1 MGKTPLESLLADKAV
16 MAELETLDVV
26 PPTTLQ
32 LRATPSAE
40 SLRETARRLDRPG
53 GLEAAGGLDVVR
65 GGAGLEAIVLAFG
78 RPTLLVQD
86 NVFAIPELEMWRLRL
101 EPFRTTLQRVLPSVG
116 RIEIKRL
123 PEDVHVGTGWL
134 VAEDIVATNRHVAE
148 FFSRGSGRTAV
159 LSKDPFGQPVPA
171 QIDFREE
178 HARQDVAE
186 HAITEILWIEEF
198 DDRLPD
204 MALLKLRRNGE
215 LPPPIE
221 FSTSLPTVGEATITV
236 VGYPAWDY
244 RNDAAIMQRLF
255 GDIYGVKRLAPG
267 FISGSSEGFIFEHD
281 CTTLGGNSGSV
292 VLDASTGKAIGL
304 HFAGEFG
311 VRNLAVRTEKI
322 AARLA
327 ELNVQI
333 AVPAAY
339 QRLGDQPSA
348 TELEAPRSPESYAD
362 RVGFIRDFVPGVT
375 AIEPGLAKVADDLTP
390 VRNGAGSELKYTHF
404 SVWMSRSR
412 RLALCTA
419 VNIDGSAL
427 RRYARGVDRWYFDP
441 RLDPSAQVGNELYR
455 RNRLD
460 RGHLVRR
467 LDPVWGEENIARQA
481 MEDTFHYTNA
491 SPQHEGLNQVT
502 WNELEDYILDNADV
516 HDLKISVFTGP
527 VFHPGDRSYR
537 DIELPEEFWK
547 IVIMARREA
556 DGRLIPHATAYL
568 LSQTDLL
575 RKIEFAFGAYRT
587 WQVPIALIEQRT
599 GLDFAALHP
608 YDPLDV
614 GDREGPVPRPQLI
627 GGWQDIVIGRQ
638 VTRLTGRTETNTL
651 MWLRKAVRTE
661 QRRSSLDYIAEFP
674 DSPPTDLSSRIAT
687 VLPAVVGIEPV
698 FANNARFVRIR
709 LPGLDAVKL
718 KTNPFELVEPLR
730 AALGALSVE
739 PDLPTDFFPERPE
752 PADLTRESADVLGC
766 WVGNS
771 VVPPT
776 NPLWALHNMR
786 IPEAWTFS
794 EIEGRPS
801 RGQSIIIAQPDTGIT
816 GHPELQG
823 AIDESRWLDVLDG
836 GAPIDPLEANDP
848 LDNPGHGTG
857 TGSVVASRE
866 ALFITGTAPAASLVP
881 IRCIESVV
889 RITQSRVARAIEHAI
904 DKGCHV
910 ITMSLG
916 GLWSR
921 SLAVAVEWAIDN
933 NLIVLAAAGNCVR
946 LVVWPARFE
955 RCIAVAGSN
964 VDNKIWKGSCRGG
977 AVDISAPAQHVYRA
991 SRKLNDPNPSA
1002 HGPSEG
1008 TSFAVALT
1016 AGVAALWLAHHGR
1029 QKLIDSLVP
1038 GEKLQ
1043 DRFTQL
1049 LKLTARV
1056 PSDWN
1061 RSDFGAGIVDAL
1073 ALLKAGVGTPATREL
1088 PSGLEAKAMAAP
1100 RGTPLSADQAGA
1112 AKDLLS
1118 ELTGGVES
1126 IADESLL
1133 QRHGLELIWLAF
1145 QQQRPA
1151 GRLEAVPVTMPST
1164 TLQRELEKPEHAG
1177 IARALGLR

>member
-16 MAELETLDVV
+16 MAELESLDVL
-26 PPTTLQ
+26 PPTTLR
-32 LRATPSAE
+32 LRTVPSVE
-40 SLRETARRLDRPG
+40 SLRETARRLEQPG
-53 GLEAAGGLDVVR
+53 GLEAAGGLEVAR

-86 NVFAIPELEMWRLRL
+86 NVFATPELEMWRLRL
-101 EPFRTTLQRVLPSVG
+101 EPFRSTLQRILPSVG
-116 RIEIKRL
+116 RIELKRL
-123 PEDVHVGTGWL
+123 PEDVHIGTGWL
-134 VAEDIVATNRHVAE
+134 VGEDVVVTNRHVAE

-159 LSKDPFGQPVPA
+159 LSKDPFGQPVPV

-178 HARQDVAE
+178 HARKDVAE
-186 HAITEILWIEEF
+186 HVVAEILWIEEL

-221 FSTSLPTVGEATITV
+221 FSTSLPTAGEATIAV

-244 RNDAAIMQRLF
+244 RNDAATMQRLF

-267 FISGSSEGFIFEHD
+267 FVSGAGEGFIFEHD

-292 VLDASTGKAIGL
+292 VLDVSTGKAIGL

-311 VRNLAVRTEKI
+311 VRNLAVLAERIT
-322 AARLA
+322 ARLT
-327 ELNVQI
+327 ELDIQVS
-333 AVPAAY
+333 VPAAY
-339 QRLGDQPSA
+339 RRLGDQPSA
-348 TELEAPRSPESYAD
+348 AELEAQRSPESYAD
-362 RVGFIRDFVPGVT
+362 RVGFVRDFVPGVT
-375 AIEPGLAKVADDLTP
+375 AVEPGLANVAGDLAS
-390 VRNGAGSELKYTHF
+390 RRDEAGSELKYTHF
-404 SVWMSRSR
+404 SIWMSRSR

-419 VNIDGSAL
+419 VNIDGTAL
-427 RRYARGVDRWYFDP
+427 RRYPRGEDLWYFDP
-441 RLDPSAQVGNELYR
+441 RLDPGAQIGNELYR

-467 LDPVWGEENIARQA
+467 LDPVWGEETIARQA

-491 SPQHEGLNQVT
+491 SPQHEGLNQAT
-502 WNELEDYILDNADV
+502 WNELENYILDNADA

-527 VFHPGDRSYR
+527 VFRSGDRRYR
-537 DIELPEEFWK
+537 DVELPEEFWK
-547 IVIMARREA
+547 IVVMARREA
-556 DGRLIPHATAYL
+556 DGRLVPHATAYL

-575 RKIEFAFGAYRT
+575 RNIEFAFGAYRT
-587 WQVPIALIEQRT
+587 WQVPITLIEQRT

-608 YDPLDV
+608 YDPL
-614 GDREGPVPRPQLI
+614 GPGLAEGPPPKPQLI
-627 GGWQDIVIGRQ
+627 GGWRDIVMGRQ
-638 VTRLTGRTETNTL
+638 ITPQASGPGMNALTQLQRAI
-651 MWLRKAVRTE
+651 RAE

-674 DSPPTDLSSRIAT
+674 SSPPADLPSRIAT
-687 VLPAVVGIEPV
+687 VLPAVAGIEPV
-698 FANNARFVRIR
+698 FANDPRFVRIR
-709 LPGLDAVKL
+709 LPGFDPVKL
-718 KTNPFELVEPLR
+718 RTNPFELVEPLR

-752 PADLTRESADVLGC
+752 PPDLTRESADALGC
-766 WVGNS
+766 WVGDS
-771 VVPPT
+771 VTPPAE
-776 NPLWALHNMR
+776 PRWALHNIG
-786 IPEAWTFS
+786 IPEAWSFS
-794 EIEGRPS
+794 EAQGRPS
-801 RGQSIIIAQPDTGIT
+801 RGQGIIIAQPDTGVT
-816 GHPELQG
+816 DHPELQG
-823 AIDESRWLDVLDG
+823 AIDENRWLDILDG
-836 GAPIDPLEANDP
+836 GAPIDPLVANDP
-848 LDNPGHGTG
+848 LDNPGHGTS

-866 ALFITGTAPAASLVP
+866 ILVITGAAPAASLVP

-910 ITMSLG
+910 VTMSLG

-921 SLAVAVEWAIDN
+921 PLAVAVERAIDN

-964 VDNKIWKGSCRGG
+964 VDNKIWKGSSGG
-977 AVDISAPAQHVYRA
+977 YAVDISAPAQHVYRA
-991 SRKLNDPNPSA
+991 TRKLNDPDA
-1002 HGPSEG
+1002 DAYGPGEG
-1008 TSFAVALT
+1008 TSFAVALA

-1029 QKLIDSLVP
+1029 QKLIDSLGP

-1043 DRFTQL
+1043 DRFAQL
-1049 LKLTARV
+1049 LRSTARV
-1056 PSDWN
+1056 PADWN
-1061 RSDFGAGIVDAL
+1061 RNEFGAGIIDAL
-1073 ALLKAGVGTPATREL
+1073 ALLKAGVGAPAMPEL
-1088 PSGLEAKAMAAP
+1088 PAGVEAKAIAP

-1118 ELTGGVES
+1118 EITGGVES

-1133 QRHGLELIWLAF
+1133 QQHGLELIWLAF
-1145 QQQRPA
+1145 QQRRPV
-1151 GRLEAVPVTMPST
+1151 GRLETAPVIRPST
-1164 TLQRELEKPEHAG
+1164 ALQRELEKPEHAAL
-1177 IARALGLR
+1177 ARALGLP